1 MRGKKNCMDSKQIP
15 EEKLYEAINS
25 YLEIEEFDEEL
36 FNKKIDYI
44 VAKPNNVLE
53 IHLFDGK
60 IDEIKWTDPTRK
72 NSWTPEMKEKAR
84 IKSKEIEKNLKR
96 GADGKWVKSE

>member
-25 YLEIEEFDEEL
+25 YLGIDEFDEDL

-44 VAKPNNVLE
+44 VAKPGNVLE
-53 IHLFDGK
+53 IHLFDGAT
-60 IDEIKWTDPTRK
+60 DEIKWTDPTRK
-72 NSWTPEMKEKAR
+72 DSWTPEMKEKAR
-84 IKSKEIEKNLKR
+84 TRSKEIEKSLKR
-96 GADGKWVKSE
+96 GVDGKWVKSE